1 MAVKITRLKGSAF
14 LSFPKMSAMLLSEMQ
29 ERFSFDTKNVKYF
42 SDILYFEDYSF
53 EDGGASFEEA
63 TVSLP
68 KNATSF
74 EEATSA
80 LTVGA
85 TSFEGEVN
93 SSTKGAQS
101 FEETTV
107 SLPKSAPSFEG
118 ATISLPKGITSLP
131 TAATSSPTATPSSP
145 NHPVIPKENPYWSK
159 CTFASP
165 YILKFDSIGE
175 AAGELKKIQRSWAPY
190 FFTCFRRGQLI
201 QEKLPYVN
209 LKNRNFPFEYPDSP
223 IGIYTLLDEKTILF
237 SPKTF
242 SSLPAGNI
250 CFNEDHVN
258 PPSRAYLKIQESL
271 AQAHHFFKMPY
282 PDQTSRS
289 FEAGACP
296 GGWTWV
302 LVNLGSKVFAV
313 DRSPLADSLMQ
324 NPKVTFLAHDAFT
337 LTPEEVGE
345 CDWVFSDV
353 ICYPDRLYEWC
364 CKWLESGKTKKMIC
378 TIKMQG
384 KIDWPLVEKFASIP
398 DSLVLHLNYN
408 KHELTWIHVG
418 K

>member
-1 MAVKITRLKGSAF
+1 MAVKITRLKGCAF

-29 ERFSFDTKNVKYF
+29 ERFSFNTKNVKYF
-42 SDILYFEDYSF
+42 ADILYFEDYSF
-53 EDGGASFEEA
+53 EDGGVSFEES
-63 TVSLP
+63 VSSST
-68 KNATSF
+68 KDYTSF
-74 EEATSA
+74 EAPASSSTK
-80 LTVGA
+80 GA
-85 TSFEGEVN
+85 TSFE
-93 SSTKGAQS
+93 AA
-101 FEETTV
+101 F
-107 SLPKSAPSFEG
+107 PS
-118 ATISLPKGITSLP
+118 PQK
-131 TAATSSPTATPSSP
+131 PSYQ
-145 NHPVIPKENPYWSK
+145 KNPYWAK

-190 FFTCFRRGQLI
+190 FFTCFRRGLLI

-271 AQAHHFFKMPY
+271 AQAHHYFKVPY

-313 DRSPLADSLMQ
+313 DRAPLADSLMQ
-324 NPKVTFLAHDAFT
+324 NSKVTFLAHDAFT

-384 KIDWPLVEKFASIP
+384 KIDWSLVEKFASIP